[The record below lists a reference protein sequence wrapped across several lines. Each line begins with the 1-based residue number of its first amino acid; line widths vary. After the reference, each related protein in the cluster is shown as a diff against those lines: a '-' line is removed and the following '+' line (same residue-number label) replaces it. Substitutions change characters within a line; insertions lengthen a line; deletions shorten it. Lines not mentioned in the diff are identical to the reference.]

1 MSCNSRELVV
11 SGAVSLTLRMASP
24 ADVAEVAALVNRA
37 YRPSGLV
44 QGWTHEA
51 GLVSG
56 PRVTPPQ
63 LLDLFGAGSCILLLC
78 HEGTIVACVHLQ
90 AEGETVHVGMLA
102 TEPALQG
109 CGLGKKMLRHAES
122 CARESLGASALRLSV
137 LSARMELVAFYLRRG
152 YVREGDETDYPRHA
166 GVGEPLLPS
175 LRVMQLMKPLVGE
188 AEKRASS

>member
-11 SGAVSLTLRMASP
+11 SGAVSLTLRKASP

-63 LLDLFGAGSCILLLC
+63 LLDLFSAGSCILLLC

-109 CGLGKKMLRHAES
+109 CGLGKQMLRHAES
-122 CARESLGASALRLSV
+122 CARESFRASALRLSV
-137 LSARMELVAFYLRRG
+137 LSARTELVAFYLRRG
-152 YVREGDETDYPRHA
+152 YVREGGETDYPHHA
-166 GVGEPLLPS
+166 GVGEPLFPL
-175 LRVMQLMKPLVGE
+175 LRVMQLMKPLVDVT
-188 AEKRASS
+188 EKEVPA

>member
-1 MSCNSRELVV
+1 MSCNSRDFFI

-56 PRVTPPQ
+56 PRVTPLQ
-63 LLDLFGAGSCILLLC
+63 LLDLFGARSCILLLC
-78 HEGTIVACVHLQ
+78 HEEAMVACVHLQ
-90 AEGETVHVGMLA
+90 AEGETGHVGMLA

-109 CGLGKKMLRHAES
+109 CGLGKQMLRHAES
-122 CARESLGASALRLSV
+122 CARESFQASALRLSV
-137 LSARMELVAFYLRRG
+137 LSARTELVAFYLRRG
-152 YVREGDETDYPRHA
+152 YVREGDEADYPRHA

-175 LRVMQLMKPLVGE
+175 LRVMRLMKPLVGVT
-188 AEKRASS
+188 EKGAAA

>member
-1 MSCNSRELVV
+1 MSCNSREFVV

-56 PRVTPPQ
+56 PRVTPLQ
-63 LLDLFGAGSCILLLC
+63 LLDLFGAASCILLLC
-78 HEGTIVACVHLQ
+78 HEEAIVACVHLQ

-109 CGLGKKMLRHAES
+109 YGLGKQMLRHAES

-152 YVREGDETDYPRHA
+152 YVRDGDETDYPRHA

-175 LRVMQLMKPLVGE
+175 LRVMQLMKPLVDVT
-188 AEKRASS
+188 EKEVPA